1 VTPAFGR
8 VPCRSLPSQRQFN
21 HLIVGVRG
29 RSLHRNRQTS
39 FDGFKKIAAKLF
51 RGVALR
57 GAAGDGRNFGPESA
71 FLGFVNDSVDLHGEI
86 LVEAAGV
93 EPASEKA
100 RREKTTCV
108 AALCLS
114 ACRLRT
120 GEKTTA
126 QPD

>member
-1 VTPAFGR
+1 
-8 VPCRSLPSQRQFN
+8 
-21 HLIVGVRG
+21 
-29 RSLHRNRQTS
+29 
-39 FDGFKKIAAKLF
+39 
-51 RGVALR
+51 
-57 GAAGDGRNFGPESA
+57 
-71 FLGFVNDSVDLHGEI
+71 
-86 LVEAAGV
+86 VEAAGV

-126 QPD
+126 QPDWLSALQLRAEALGVSCEMTLTRYRTGPAPEAAT